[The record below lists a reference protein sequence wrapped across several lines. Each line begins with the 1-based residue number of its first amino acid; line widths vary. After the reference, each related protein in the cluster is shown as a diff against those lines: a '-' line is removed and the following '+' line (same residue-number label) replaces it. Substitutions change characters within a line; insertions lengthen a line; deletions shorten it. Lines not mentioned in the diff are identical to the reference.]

1 MPKFYKS
8 SCSEMDSRK
17 NLMNI
22 INDGIREWGDNRIY
36 YECRN
41 DHDFTGIYKILAL
54 PDDIHSKGCKRAW
67 EDLGPAIFR
76 IALVLGYDYGNFYDR
91 DREEW
96 GPILKAEHVNDTYMM
111 ADCVRHIKVAMK
123 KQRARSHAREIGL
136 TYWPALID
144 WQGDFDSMALVYA
157 EDYLSRKHG
166 LWGTKDA
173 NGVKNTGGWDSHGHH
188 GISMK
193 DVRSYWFAA
202 GCKNTPKF
210 HAQLRMHTLAKK
222 GESVDE
228 FMNYARGRKW
238 LDIRTLYLGNIRFSR
253 KAIIALGRIPSYLR
267 GYAVEG
273 LRADNKV
280 VRIRHLNWALVN
292 KMQKA
297 VARCT
302 EPELSKALA
311 CLRINLDVTSY
322 EFLSSD
328 YDLMVYGAKE
338 CLHHLNAIAYGD
350 SRSVM
355 LKSDAL
361 RLHQLLEQGRIVEF
375 MNEIY
380 ISEELY
386 AVGDDTPL
394 QAVLDMPISRNILYH
409 VINKKGDTFLDSGI
423 ICFQDVVRN
432 VSGITW
438 INFNAGEKGCLD
450 YVLRLSNEEL
460 CNIAEASCLLDYYRD
475 RDLGYSVMPLDD
487 IGYAKAAA
495 IHPLLGFSAI
505 SPCRNGEGWMP
516 DIVVDYDTDLYNQ
529 VKALIEVGH
538 MRKAAAL
545 PGIPAAYG
553 LSLNLA
559 GKMSILGTSGIY
571 KFKSFNM
578 KAINALLAKDPHA
591 NITDVLNMSNALGME
606 CAKCLDN
613 ARDADPGRDVNYFGG
628 SCHSFVNDHA
638 MPSVYDAL
646 GQQWNQ
652 FFAKNLDL
660 IKYAGHVNNDMKVP
674 KSKEAFMSEMAKYR
688 YANGH
693 LATNELLELSA
704 RVNMSQ
710 DTFDLYLEAVTEIV
724 PKTYEMLPFVRIDG
738 SKYED
743 IGHEYT
749 LEKLDYNDPTMLS
762 VGLET
767 ACCQHLEG
775 VGSSSAEHSY
785 THPSSAVYVLRKNG
799 SIVAQSWVWRNDNDG
814 VVFDSIEGRSS
825 VPDKVVAAAFM
836 ELAKQLIGKLCIRKV
851 YVGAT
856 AYGFTGE
863 FVSIN
868 DINSYRVQTTMI
880 EPCSYMD
887 GRYHYLVVSA
897 DKAGEE

>member
-1 MPKFYKS
+1 MPKFNKK

-17 NLMNI
+17 NLMDI
-22 INDGIREWGDNRIY
+22 INDGIREWGDDRSY
-36 YECRN
+36 YEGRP

-54 PDDIHSKGCKRAW
+54 PDDLYNKGAKRTW

-76 IALVLGYDYGNFYDR
+76 IALALGYDFGSFYDHNR
-91 DREEW
+91 KEW
-96 GPILKAEHVNDTYMM
+96 EPVLNAEHIKDVYVI
-111 ADCVRHIKVAMK
+111 ADCVRHIKAEMK

-144 WQGDFDSMALVYA
+144 WKGDFDSMALVYA

-173 NGVKNTGGWDSHGHH
+173 NGVKNTGGWDSYGHH
-188 GISMK
+188 GISMN
-193 DVRSYWFAA
+193 DVKLYWFAA

-210 HAQLRMHTLAKK
+210 HAQLRTHTLAKK
-222 GESVDE
+222 GESADE

-238 LDIRTLYLGNIRFSR
+238 LDARTIYLGSIRFSR
-253 KAIIALGRIPSYLR
+253 KAVIALGRIPSYLR
-267 GYAVEG
+267 GYVVEG

-280 VRIRHLNWALVN
+280 VRIRHLNWALVD

-311 CLRINLDVTSY
+311 CLRISVEYTNDFPSVGYGLV
-322 EFLSSD
+322 
-328 YDLMVYGAKE
+328 VHGAKE
-338 CLHHLNAIAYGD
+338 CLNHLNTIAYGD
-350 SRSVM
+350 SYSVM

-361 RLHQLLEQGRIVEF
+361 RLHQLLKQGRLIEF

-394 QAVLDMPISRNILYH
+394 QAVLDMPISRDILYH
-409 VINKKGDTFLDSGI
+409 VIDKKGDTFLDSGI

-432 VSGITW
+432 VSSITW
-438 INFNAGEKGCLD
+438 IKFNTSREDCLH
-450 YVLRLSNEEL
+450 YILRLNTEGL
-460 CNIAEASCLLDYYRD
+460 QNIAEASCLLDYYQDAR
-475 RDLGYSVMPLDD
+475 YSTIVPND

-495 IHPLLGFSAI
+495 IHPLLGFASVR
-505 SPCRNGEGWMP
+505 PYYNEEGCVT
-516 DIVVDYDTDLYNQ
+516 DLGVDYETDLYNQ

-545 PGIPAAYG
+545 PGVPAIYG
-553 LSLNLA
+553 LSLSLA
-559 GKMSILGTSGIY
+559 GKMSVLGVNGVY
-571 KFKSFNM
+571 KFRSFNL
-578 KAINALLAKDPHA
+578 KAINALHARDPHA
-591 NITDVLNMSNALGME
+591 NVTDVLNMSNALGME
-606 CAKCLDN
+606 CVKCLND
-613 ARDADPGRDVNYFGG
+613 ARDADTGNDVNYFGG
-628 SCHSFVNDHA
+628 SCHSFTNDHA

-646 GQQWNQ
+646 SQQWNQ
-652 FFAKNLDL
+652 FFARNLDC
-660 IKYAGHVNNDMKVP
+660 IKYAGHVNSEMKIP
-674 KSKEAFMSEMAKYR
+674 KSKEAFIAEMAKHR
-688 YANGH
+688 YTNGH
-693 LATNELLELSA
+693 LATAALLELSA

-724 PKTYEMLPFVRIDG
+724 PKTYEMLPFIRIDG
-738 SKYED
+738 SKYEA
-743 IGHEYT
+743 IGHEYV
-749 LEKLDYNDPTMLS
+749 LEKLDYDDPTMLS

-775 VGSSSAEHSY
+775 VGNASAEHSY

-799 SIVAQSWVWRNDNDG
+799 SIVAESWVWRNDDDG

-825 VPDKVVAAAFM
+825 VPDEVVAAAFM
-836 ELAKQLIGKLCIRKV
+836 ELAKQLIGKLCIEKV

-856 AYGFTGE
+856 SYGFTGE

-868 DINSYRVQTTMI
+868 GIRLHRMQTSII

-897 DKAGEE
+897 EEGDES

>member
-1 MPKFYKS
+1 MPKLYNK

-76 IALVLGYDYGNFYDR
+76 IALALGYDYGNFYDR

-166 LWGTKDA
+166 LWGIKDA

-238 LDIRTLYLGNIRFSR
+238 LDVHTVHLGSISFSR
-253 KAIIALGRIPSYLR
+253 KAVIALGRIPSHLR

-280 VRIRHLNWALVN
+280 VRIRHLNWPLVD

-297 VARCT
+297 IARCT

-311 CLRINLDVTSY
+311 CLRINLDVATY

-328 YDLMVYGAKE
+328 YDLIVHGAKE
-338 CLHHLNAIAYGD
+338 CLHRLNAIACGD
-350 SRSVM
+350 SCSVVA
-355 LKSDAL
+355 KSFAL
-361 RLHQLLEQGRIVEF
+361 RLHKLLKQGRIVEF
-375 MNEIY
+375 MDEVY

-394 QAVLDMPISRNILYH
+394 QAVLDMPISMAILYA
-409 VINKKGDTFLDSGI
+409 VVDKKGDTFLDNGI
-423 ICFQDVVRN
+423 ICLQDVIRT

-438 INFNAGEKGCLD
+438 IKFNASREDCLH
-450 YVLRLSNEEL
+450 YILRLNTEGL
-460 CNIAEASCLLDYYRD
+460 QNIAEASCLLDYYQDARHPTIVPD
-475 RDLGYSVMPLDD
+475 N

-495 IHPLLGFSAI
+495 IHPLLGFASVR
-505 SPCRNGEGWMP
+505 PYYNEEGLVT
-516 DIVVDYDTDLYNQ
+516 DLGVDYDTDLYNQ

-545 PGIPAAYG
+545 PGIPAVYG
-553 LSLNLA
+553 LSLSLA
-559 GKMSILGTSGIY
+559 GKMSVLGVNGVY
-571 KFKSFNM
+571 KFRSFNL
-578 KAINALLAKDPHA
+578 KAINALHARDPHA
-591 NITDVLNMSNALGME
+591 NVTDVLNMSNALGME
-606 CAKCLDN
+606 CVKCLND
-613 ARDADPGRDVNYFGG
+613 ARDADTGNDVNYFGG
-628 SCHSFVNDHA
+628 SCHSFTNDHA

-646 GQQWNQ
+646 SQQWNQ

-660 IKYAGHVNNDMKVP
+660 IKYAGHVNSDMKIP
-674 KSKEAFMSEMAKYR
+674 KSREAFIAEMAKHR
-688 YANGH
+688 YTNGH

-724 PKTYEMLPFVRIDG
+724 TKTYEMLPFIRIDG

-743 IGHEYT
+743 IGHEYI

-775 VGSSSAEHSY
+775 VGSRSAEHSY

-799 SIVAQSWVWRNDNDG
+799 SIVAESWVWRNDNDG

-856 AYGFTGE
+856 TYGFTGE
-863 FVSIN
+863 FMSIN